1 MKNTKSKIPAFT
13 LVEVLIIV
21 VILGIL
27 ATIIIPL
34 YEDGYRKAT
43 ESAAK
48 ENLRVLRNAIEL
60 YTAQHKGVPPGYA
73 NGNTSATPD
82 AIIFMNQLIFATN
95 SSGQCSTSSANTP
108 DYPLGPYLP
117 SVVYNPFNGKWN
129 PKFLAAGEAFPALA
143 PAGNYGFIY
152 SPSMKKIKLNSGGQ
166 DSKGLFRYAY

>member
-13 LVEVLIIV
+13 LVEVLIV
-21 VILGIL
+21 VAILGIL
-27 ATIIIPL
+27 AAIIIPL
-34 YEDGYRKAT
+34 YEDGRQKAT

-60 YTAQHKGVPPGYA
+60 YTVQHKDVPPGYA

-82 AIIFMNQLIFATN
+82 AITFMNQLIFTTN

-108 DYPLGPYLP
+108 DYPLGPYLS

-129 PKFLAAGEAFPALA
+129 PKFLAAGEALPVKA
-143 PAGNYGFIY
+143 PAGKYGFIY
-152 SPSMKKIKLNSGGQ
+152 SPSMKKIKLSSGGK
-166 DSKGLFRYAY
+166 DSEGLVLYAY